1 MKNLDEN
8 QIKKEAKKIMDNFI
22 GELSQIKEI
31 EDFKIERKD
40 FLREEKDSDI
50 DKEFKEKWFK
60 LVPKKKSGCVLAEKG
75 GWK

>member
-1 MKNLDEN
+1 MDKNK
-8 QIKKEAKKIMDNFI
+8 IKKEAKKIMDNFV

-31 EDFKIERKD
+31 KDFKIERD
-40 FLREEKDSDI
+40 DTLREEKNSDI

-60 LVPKKKSGCVLAEKG
+60 IIPKKKGGCVLAEKG

>member
-40 FLREEKDSDI
+40 SLREEKDSCVNKD
-50 DKEFKEKWFK
+50 FKERWFK
-60 LVPKKKSGCVLAEKG
+60 LIPKKKSGCVLAERGK
-75 GWK
+75 WK